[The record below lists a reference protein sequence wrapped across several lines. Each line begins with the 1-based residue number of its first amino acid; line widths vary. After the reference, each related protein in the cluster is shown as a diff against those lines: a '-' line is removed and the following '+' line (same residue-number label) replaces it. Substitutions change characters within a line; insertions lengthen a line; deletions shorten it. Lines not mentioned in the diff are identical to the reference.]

1 MIAFTGFNSDRRV
14 CFAVLF
20 ICTNDV
26 LIDVDTFFHVV
37 GSFSF
42 VGLQTLRIKPAMV
55 KRFYFGTLFF

>member
-14 CFAVLF
+14 RFAVLF

-26 LIDVDTFFHVV
+26 LVYVNSFFHFRWFLFV
-37 GSFSF
+37 

-55 KRFYFGTLFF
+55 KRFYFRALFF